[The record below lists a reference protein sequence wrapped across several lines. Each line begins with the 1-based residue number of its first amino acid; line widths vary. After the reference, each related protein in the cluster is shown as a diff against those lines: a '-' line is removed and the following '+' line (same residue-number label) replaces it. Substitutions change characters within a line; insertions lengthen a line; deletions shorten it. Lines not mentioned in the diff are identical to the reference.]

1 MTCSD
6 TAVGTAFELAGSLGD
21 EDGEVI
27 SRSIGPANDLQEDDW
42 EEVPAMGAPVRGPLP
57 VPALWACWPVLS
69 VKCPPLNSTLDWLA
83 PGPCCQHVLR
93 GVRLWCSMRC

>member
-6 TAVGTAFELAGSLGD
+6 TAAGTAFELAGSLGD

-42 EEVPAMGAPVRGPLP
+42 EEVPAMDAPVRGPLP
-57 VPALWACWPVLS
+57 VPALGA
-69 VKCPPLNSTLDWLA
+69 WLA
-83 PGPCCQHVLR
+83 RAFC
-93 GVRLWCSMRC
+93 GVPAPE

>member
-6 TAVGTAFELAGSLGD
+6 TAAGTAFELAGSLGD

-42 EEVPAMGAPVRGPLP
+42 EEVLAMDSPVRGPPASASPLGALATGFRGVP
-57 VPALWACWPVLS
+57 VPAL
-69 VKCPPLNSTLDWLA
+69 
-83 PGPCCQHVLR
+83 
-93 GVRLWCSMRC
+93 

>member
-6 TAVGTAFELAGSLGD
+6 TAAGTAFELAGSLGD

-42 EEVPAMGAPVRGPLP
+42 EEVPAMDSPVRGPLT
-57 VPALWACWPVLS
+57 VSAL
-69 VKCPPLNSTLDWLA
+69 
-83 PGPCCQHVLR
+83 
-93 GVRLWCSMRC
+93 

>member
-6 TAVGTAFELAGSLGD
+6 TAAGTAFELAGSLGD

-42 EEVPAMGAPVRGPLP
+42 EEVPAMDAPVRVHLP
-57 VPALWACWPVLS
+57 VPALCAY
-69 VKCPPLNSTLDWLA
+69 
-83 PGPCCQHVLR
+83 
-93 GVRLWCSMRC
+93 